1 MESTMSAVRSSSAPW
16 SPEEAFR
23 SLFHRHYG
31 AVYAYAARR
40 LGRDDAG
47 DAAAEVF
54 TVAWRSIRRVPE
66 GSELPW
72 LYGVARKVVAN
83 QRRSVA
89 RRLRLQER
97 VRFVPPPPAV
107 ADGTDLDAVLASLS
121 EADREVL
128 MLAAWEGLDP
138 TGIGQVLGCTANAA
152 AVRLHRAR
160 VRLSEAWG
168 YDDGGVR

>member
-1 MESTMSAVRSSSAPW
+1 MESTMSAFRSGSASWSS
-16 SPEEAFR
+16 EETFR
-23 SLFHRHYG
+23 SLFHRYYG
-31 AVYAYAARR
+31 SVFAYAARR
-40 LGRDDAG
+40 LGRDEAG
-47 DAAAEVF
+47 DAASEVF
-54 TVAWRSIRRVPE
+54 TVAWRSIRRIPE
-66 GSELPW
+66 GTELPW

-83 QRRSVA
+83 HRRSVA

-97 VRFVPPPPAV
+97 VRYAPPPPMV
-107 ADGTDLDAVLASLS
+107 EERVDLDAVLASLS

-138 TGIGQVLGCTANAA
+138 TGMGQVLGCTANAA

-168 YDDGGVR
+168 HDDGGVR